1 MGIFQGNYNCNFW
14 NTDRVGHYG
23 AGITFWAEDSKN
35 FRSGE
40 ERRQELKM
48 QRMEE
53 KLNKI
58 KRKRAASEIEKG
70 NAAQEVQ
77 GFEVT

>member
-1 MGIFQGNYNCNFW
+1 MPVPGCANRPDIMVLGLHFGQK
-14 NTDRVGHYG
+14 
-23 AGITFWAEDSKN
+23 ILKN
-35 FRSGE
+35 ICSGE